1 MCLLGRSLNK
11 IVKKCLT
18 SCYFLVEGKMIAAL
32 TAHRVLLQAD
42 SFPPHIDSLFA

>member
-32 TAHRVLLQAD
+32 TAHRVLLQTD
-42 SFPPHIDSLFA
+42 SFPPHINSLFA